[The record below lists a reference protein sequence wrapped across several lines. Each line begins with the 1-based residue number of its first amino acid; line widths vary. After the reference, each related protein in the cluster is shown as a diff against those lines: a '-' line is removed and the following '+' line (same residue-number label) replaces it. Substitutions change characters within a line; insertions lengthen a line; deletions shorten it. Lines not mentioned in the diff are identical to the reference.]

1 MTPPFS
7 LQQVDWMIISFSVAT
22 AALNLWLSVVL
33 FVAMIALGIIARKS
47 PSDSQRFKV
56 IA

>member
-7 LQQVDWMIISFSVAT
+7 LQQVDWMINSFSVAIVD
-22 AALNLWLSVVL
+22 LNLWLSVVL

-47 PSDSQRFKV
+47 PADSQRVKV